1 MNERE
6 FSDDVV
12 GDGGVGRA
20 NDAEMCPCA
29 IERAVS
35 VEKKLTCRGMG
46 YIFRMINV

>member
-1 MNERE
+1 MRE
-6 FSDDVV
+6 NAVMMV
-12 GDGGVGRA
+12 LVRVGVGRVH
-20 NDAEMCPCA
+20 DAEMCPCA